1 MKMNKLLLWT
11 LFPCAFASTANAAP
25 FVWTNALNGDASGS
39 WTVPLNWNPNG
50 IPGAA
55 DSADFSALDTTFD
68 SVITLDANQSI
79 NSLIFGDIDAST
91 NSPIAGWTI
100 DRGLLGTAT
109 LTLATPDPTIT
120 VNDLSAGRSL
130 TINARLGGSSGLIK
144 AGPGTLRLGADSL
157 YTGPTLVNAGTLQIG
172 AASATGSVP
181 AGLSLNGGSV
191 AFDRTDGYE
200 QEGAITGNSTTSAL
214 RTTENSGPTVLT
226 FGEGTNLFGA
236 IQNPGSSR
244 LVLKAT
250 ANTTNFF
257 PGPNVGAPNNGD
269 GVFRNTSDNGTL
281 LIDGGTWALNGANW
295 SVGVGNMLRGTT
307 VITNATV
314 VTGGARYMRGVMHL
328 QRGASLLVTNSAN
341 ITGGTLNISRL
352 SFEGDPPQGDVTGI
366 YVDDGALLDIWAGG
380 FALDIGAA
388 NAARGTNCVGFIH
401 QRGGIVQ
408 RAVNGVSSGGNG
420 RAIFIGSPNPEYTA
434 YYTLEGGKLICT
446 DLIGPRFTTPQY
458 ISTNYFNWSG
468 GLLSCRTFEARFLVG
483 GTLTNN
489 GGIMAP
495 GDVGLA
501 ARTTINGG
509 YRMNPNAVLAIDIG
523 GRIPANQAA
532 GVVGLTDAYDNIQ
545 QTVGDIELGGRLEVR
560 FFGGFETN
568 ITPADSFTIVSS
580 DPTHVSLRGTFD
592 NIQNG
597 RVPII
602 GLPGKTMRVTMT
614 GTSVVLDDFPPPP
627 PQLSARLELGLVLV
641 VSWPTNNAV
650 GFTLQSTGDLSPDP
664 IEWRDISQG
673 DILEVDGT
681 NQFIEF
687 TDSMRRIFRLRG
699 PTM

>member
-1 MKMNKLLLWT
+1 
-11 LFPCAFASTANAAP
+11 
-25 FVWTNALNGDASGS
+25 
-39 WTVPLNWNPNG
+39 
-50 IPGAA
+50 
-55 DSADFSALDTTFD
+55 
-68 SVITLDANQSI
+68 
-79 NSLIFGDIDAST
+79 
-91 NSPIAGWTI
+91 
-100 DRGLLGTAT
+100 LLGTAT
-109 LTLATPDPTIT
+109 LTLASPDPTIT

-130 TINARLGGSSGLIK
+130 TINARLAGASGLIK
-144 AGPGTLRLGADSL
+144 AGPGTLRVGADSL

-172 AASATGSVP
+172 AASAAGSVP

-191 AFDRTDGYE
+191 AFDRTDGYQ
-200 QEGAITGNSTTSAL
+200 QEGIIAGNSVTSAL

-236 IQNPGSSR
+236 IQNPGGSR
-244 LVLKAT
+244 LILKAT

-269 GVFRNTSDNGTL
+269 GVLRNTSDNGTL
-281 LIDGGTWALNGANW
+281 VIDGGTWALNGANW

-307 VITNATV
+307 IITNATLI
-314 VTGGARYMRGVMHL
+314 TGGARYMRGIMHL

-341 ITGGTLNISRL
+341 ITGGSANISRL

-366 YVDDGALLDIWAGG
+366 YVDDGAVLDVWAGG

-420 RAIFIGSPNPEYTA
+420 RSIFIGSPNPEFTG

-446 DLIGPRFTTPQY
+446 DLLGPRFSTPQY
-458 ISTNYFNWSG
+458 ISTNYFNWTG
-468 GLLSCRTFEARFLVG
+468 GLLACRTFEARLLTG
-483 GTLTNN
+483 GTVTNN
-489 GGIMAP
+489 GGVMAP

-509 YRMNPNAVLAIDIG
+509 YRVSSSNAVLAIDIG
-523 GRIPANQAA
+523 GRIPANQVA
-532 GVVGLTDAYDNIQ
+532 GVVGVTDAYDNL
-545 QTVGDIELGGRLEVR
+545 TAEDVWLGGRLEVR

-580 DPTHVSLRGTFD
+580 SPTHISMSGTFD
-592 NIQNG
+592 NVVNG

-602 GLPGKTMRVTMT
+602 GLLGKSMRVTIT
-614 GTSVVLDDFPPPP
+614 GTSVVLEDFPTTP
-627 PQLSARLELGLVLV
+627 PQLSATVPLEDVMV
-641 VSWPTNNAV
+641 VSWPTNNAI
-650 GFTLQSTGDLSPDP
+650 GFTLQAAGNLHDP
-664 IEWRDISQG
+664 MGWITITDGIF
-673 DILEVDGT
+673 EVDGT

-687 TDSMRRIFRLRG
+687 TDSMRRFFRLRG
-699 PTM
+699 P

>member
-1 MKMNKLLLWT
+1 MKMNKLFLCA
-11 LFPCAFASTANAAP
+11 LFPCAFASIAAATP
-25 FVWTNALNGDASGS
+25 FAWTNALNGDASGS
-39 WTVPLNWNPNG
+39 WGVPLSWNPNG

-55 DSADFSALDTTFD
+55 DSADFTTLDITFD
-68 SVITLDANQSI
+68 SVITLDANRSI
-79 NSLIFGDIDAST
+79 NSLIFGDIDPST
-91 NSPIAGWTI
+91 NSAVAGWTI

-109 LTLATPDPTIT
+109 LTLAGPDPTIT

-130 TINARLGGSSGLIK
+130 TINAPLAGSSGLSK

-157 YTGPTLVNAGTLQIG
+157 YTGPTPVNAGTLQIG
-172 AASATGSVP
+172 VASATGSVP
-181 AGLSLNGGSV
+181 GGLQLNGGSV

-200 QEGAITGNSTTSAL
+200 QAGIIIGNSVTSAL

-236 IQNPGSSR
+236 IQNPGSRS

-257 PGPNVGAPNNGD
+257 PGPNSGAPNLGD

-281 LIDGGTWALNGANW
+281 VIDGGTWALNGANW

-307 VITNATV
+307 IITNATV
-314 VTGGARYMRGVMHL
+314 ITGGARYMRGVMHL

-341 ITGGTLNISRL
+341 ITGGSANISRL

-366 YVDDGALLDIWAGG
+366 YVDDGALLDVWAGG

-420 RAIFIGSPNPEYTA
+420 RAIFIGSPNPEFTA

-446 DLIGPRFTTPQY
+446 DLIGPRFSTPQY
-458 ISTNYFNWSG
+458 ISTNYFNWTG
-468 GLLSCRTFEARFLVG
+468 GLLACRTFEARLLVG

-523 GRIPANQAA
+523 GRISANQAA
-532 GVVGLTDAYDNIQ
+532 GVIGVTDAYDNV
-545 QTVGDIELGGRLEVR
+545 TAEDVWLGGRLDVR

-568 ITPADSFTIVSS
+568 ITPADSFAIVSS
-580 DPTHVSLRGTFD
+580 SPTHVSMSGTF
-592 NIQNG
+592 NNVVNG

-602 GLPGKTMRVTMT
+602 GLPGKSMRVTIT
-614 GTSVVLDDFPPPP
+614 PGGVVLDDFPTTP
-627 PQLSARLELGLVLV
+627 PQLSASLPLENVMV
-641 VSWPTNNAV
+641 VSWPTNNAI
-650 GFTLQSTGDLSPDP
+650 GFTLQATANLDDP
-664 IEWRDISQG
+664 VNWINISDG
-673 DILEVDGT
+673 IFEADGT

-687 TDSMRRIFRLRG
+687 TDGLRRFFRLRG
-699 PTM
+699 P

>member
-1 MKMNKLLLWT
+1 MKMNKLLLWA
-11 LFPCAFASTANAAP
+11 LFPCAFASMAAAAP
-25 FVWTNALNGDASGS
+25 FAWTNALNGDASGS
-39 WTVPLNWNPNG
+39 WAVPLNWNPNG

-55 DSADFSALDTTFD
+55 DGADFSTLDITFD

-79 NSLIFGDIDAST
+79 NALVFGDLDAST
-91 NSPIAGWTI
+91 NSPVAGWTI

-109 LTLATPDPTIT
+109 LTLASPDPAIA

-130 TINARLGGSSGLIK
+130 TINARLAGSSGLIK
-144 AGPGTLRLGADSL
+144 SGPGTLRLGADSL
-157 YTGPTLVNAGTLQIG
+157 YTGSTLVNAGTLQIG
-172 AASATGSVP
+172 VASTSGSVP
-181 AGLSLNGGSV
+181 GGLQLNGGSV

-200 QEGAITGNSTTSAL
+200 QEGIITGNSVTSAL
-214 RTTENSGPTVLT
+214 RTTGNSGPTVLT

-236 IQNPGSSR
+236 IQNPGSSP
-244 LVLKAT
+244 LVLKAA

-281 LIDGGTWALNGANW
+281 VIDGGTWALNGANW

-307 VITNATV
+307 IITNATLI
-314 VTGGARYMRGVMHL
+314 TGGARYMRGVMHL

-341 ITGGTLNISRL
+341 ITGGSANISRL

-366 YVDDGALLDIWAGG
+366 YVDDGALLDVWAGG

-420 RAIFIGSPNPEYTA
+420 RSIFIGSPNPEFTG

-446 DLIGPRFTTPQY
+446 DLIGPRFSTPQY
-458 ISTNYFNWSG
+458 ISTNYFNWTG
-468 GLLSCRTFEARFLVG
+468 GLLACRTFETRLLVG
-483 GTLTNN
+483 GALTNS
-489 GGIMAP
+489 GGMMAP
-495 GDVGLA
+495 GDMGLA
-501 ARTTINGG
+501 ARTTINGD
-509 YRMNPNAVLAIDIG
+509 YFVSASNAVMAIDIG
-523 GRIPANQAA
+523 GRAQANQAA
-532 GVVGLTDAYDNIQ
+532 GVLGVVDAYDNVQATNIR
-545 QTVGDIELGGRLEVR
+545 LGGRLEVR

-580 DPTHVSLRGTFD
+580 AATHNSMGGTF
-592 NIQNG
+592 NNLVNG

-602 GLPGKTMRVTMT
+602 GLPGKSMRVTIT
-614 GTSVVLDDFPPPP
+614 NLTVVLDDFPTEP
-627 PQLSARLELGLVLV
+627 PQLSARIELETVMV
-641 VSWPTNNAV
+641 VSWPTNNAI
-650 GFTLQSTGDLSPDP
+650 GFTLQATGDLPDP
-664 IEWRDISQG
+664 MNWINIAQEEVF
-673 DILEVDGT
+673 EVDGT
-681 NQFIEF
+681 NKFIEF
-687 TDSMRRIFRLRG
+687 MDTGPRRFFRLRG
-699 PTM
+699 P